1 MEISQIRQARIR
13 VVEKILE
20 NEENQINTQYYFKR
34 LIMKKMHCQEYKAR
48 KMLKEA
54 VDYGRVIPV
63 TEVGK
68 EGKGCPVYYILP
80 INEKNGEIKK
90 CMNT

>member
-1 MEISQIRQARIR
+1 MEISQVRQARIR

-34 LIMKKMHCQEYKAR
+34 LIMEKMHCREHTAR

-54 VDYGRVIPV
+54 IDYGRVIPV
-63 TEVGK
+63 TEMGRR
-68 EGKGCPVYYILP
+68 GNSGGRGSPIHYILP
-80 INEKNGEIKK
+80 IIEDGLLEN
-90 CMNT
+90 